1 MLQKVMYDSISNPNH
16 DSIAIKVDLDQG
28 LKPAIEQVE
37 KIIIDTMLA
46 RCDQRQELAAKKLG
60 IGRTTLWRKGKI
72 SDK

>member
-1 MLQKVMYDSISNPNH
+1 
-16 DSIAIKVDLDQG
+16 DQG

-46 RCDQRQELAAKKLG
+46 RCDQRQELAAKNLG